1 VTGSSLGYLGQMHAQ
16 RDPDLLLIEEM
27 LAPPPLEDARNSLE
41 YWQRRRKVLPLYRLA
56 ARREAKQMT
65 VQWQET
71 VRAAERARFEA
82 SPVGRL
88 LAAIG
93 ISGRWVFRAQ
103 RARDVVL
110 WIAWAFATRKLKLMV
125 GGVAAAALIVAAA
138 VGTVLVVLVAQLA

>member
-1 VTGSSLGYLGQMHAQ
+1 MRAE

-41 YWQRRRKVLPLYRLA
+41 YWRRRRKVLPLYRLA

-88 LAAIG
+88 LGAIG
-93 ISGRWVFRAQ
+93 ISGRWVERML
-103 RARDVVL
+103 RARKVL
-110 WIAWAFATRKLKLMV
+110 LWLAWAVATRKLKVVV
-125 GGVAAAALIVAAA
+125 GGMAAATLIVVLA
-138 VGTVLVVLVAQLA
+138 VGTVLVVLVAQLV

>member
-1 VTGSSLGYLGQMHAQ
+1 VTGSGLGYLGRMHAQ

-41 YWQRRRKVLPLYRLA
+41 YWRRRRKVLPLYRLA

-93 ISGRWVFRAQ
+93 ISGRWVLRAQ

-110 WIAWAFATRKLKLMV
+110 WIAWAFATRKLKVMV
-125 GGVAAAALIVAAA
+125 GGMAAAALIVAVA

>member
-1 VTGSSLGYLGQMHAQ
+1 
-16 RDPDLLLIEEM
+16 
-27 LAPPPLEDARNSLE
+27 
-41 YWQRRRKVLPLYRLA
+41 
-56 ARREAKQMT
+56 MT

-71 VRAAERARFEA
+71 VRAAERARFDA

-110 WIAWAFATRKLKLMV
+110 WIAWAFATRKLKVMV
-125 GGVAAAALIVAAA
+125 GGVAAAALIVAVA